1 MVFIRKIL
9 IMIKILILLKESSNY
24 GDYGSITKIKTK
36 TGLYNSARL
45 VVVALNKVDG
55 LEAELITCVDGND
68 IDSKL
73 HKHKPNICIIEAI
86 WVSPS
91 KLIELQNKYPLI
103 RFVVR
108 VHSKIPFLA
117 MEGAAI
123 GMIKEY
129 IKIPNVDVSF
139 NNHCT
144 SKDLNSICIPN
155 IFLPNIYEEVFDFC
169 PSNKKEKAER
179 NRSGVYNIGCFGAI
193 RPLKNQLNQAVAAIK
208 FGEVYG
214 VCVNFYVNS
223 VRLEQGGES
232 VLKNMKALFKDTNHT
247 LIEVGWLDRPDFLE
261 LLSTMD
267 ISMQVSLTE
276 SFNIVAADSVF
287 VGVPLVISNEIDWL
301 KNGISDP
308 NDVDSMVKQIKAAL
322 NYKNLFITQN
332 LIALKKYNT
341 KSKAEWILRMFNL
354 GKN

>member
-1 MVFIRKIL
+1 MKNE
-9 IMIKILILLKESSNY
+9 K
-24 GDYGSITKIKTK
+24 
-36 TGLYNSARL
+36 
-45 VVVALNKVDG
+45 
-55 LEAELITCVDGND
+55 
-68 IDSKL
+68 
-73 HKHKPNICIIEAI
+73 
-86 WVSPS
+86 
-91 KLIELQNKYPLI
+91 
-103 RFVVR
+103 
-108 VHSKIPFLA
+108 
-117 MEGAAI
+117 
-123 GMIKEY
+123 
-129 IKIPNVDVSF
+129 
-139 NNHCT
+139 
-144 SKDLNSICIPN
+144 KDLNKN
-155 IFLPNIYEEVFDFC
+155 AWNKYNTKQVEEVFDFC

-214 VCVNFYVNS
+214 VCVNFYVYS